1 MAISSIAIKRPISV
15 IMLMITM
22 VGMGLL
28 GLKSMPVDLMPNMNV
43 PVVMIQTTWIG
54 ATPEDMDSLVTKK
67 IEEVMPNIE
76 GIKEMNSTS
85 SENSSVVVLEFDYG
99 TDTDKKVT
107 DVQTELNNIRNDLPS
122 DIDTPIVKKIQPGG
136 ETVISVT
143 VSAEDLISAKS
154 LAENRIKPRFQQI
167 LGVGNVEVY
176 GGYEK
181 EVKVEVDPTKI
192 ESYGMN
198 IDDLYDIIGQSS
210 TNIPAGTVEEGG
222 KRYLI
227 KVMTELKTVEEVQ
240 NIVISNEDGKV
251 LYLKDVADVKLGNK
265 DVETYNRMNGVP
277 SISISVEKS
286 TDGNSVSISKG
297 VKEAIESLSQTLP
310 TDVKLSVSYDTS
322 IDISNSINNVKN
334 SAIIGLILASIVL
347 FVFLKDIRATIIIA
361 MAIPLSIIGAFFLLN
376 SIGVGLN
383 VISLMGLSLGVG
395 MLVDNG
401 VVVLDN
407 IYRHMTE
414 LKKPKFESARDG
426 ASEMLIPIIASTAT
440 TVAVFLP
447 IVMTEGLA
455 KEVFWGMSWAVTFSL
470 IASLLVAMTFV
481 PMIAN
486 KILKEKVVEV
496 QDGKILIFVKK
507 RYVKLLSLTLKH
519 KLKTLL
525 LVIIMFFAIVIPGIK
540 VVGGGFIPS
549 TDDNI
554 YVVTGETPPGV
565 TLDKVDSIAK
575 RVEKILE
582 KDKYTRNIETSI
594 ENSGFSI
601 NVKLDLRKDRDKSVF
616 EITDIIREKLKGI
629 PDVDLNV
636 ADGYAKGPDGGGRDI
651 ELDLT
656 SDNAGQLDNFAELV
670 FAEMK
675 NMPEIGDFKSS
686 LVGGSPEARIVIDR
700 EKARYYGIRPAD
712 INKIIFYQVLGS
724 NPIELKTDLEEI
736 EVNVMMPDE
745 YRKSLSKLMTSK
757 LKLDS
762 GDIIQV
768 LDVAHIDVV
777 EGPAEK
783 EKLNRIRKVTLSANL
798 KGGNNS
804 KTVERLIT
812 EKIEALGVPN
822 SVSYR
827 FGGDNQRTSEM
838 MVQLGNSMLIA
849 IFLIFVI
856 LASQFESLVLPFIIM
871 GSVPLSIMGVYA
883 GLMITGKEF
892 NVMVMVGIIMLA
904 GIVVNNALVLI
915 DYIKLLIARG
925 SDRRS
930 AVLEAGRTRLRP
942 ILMTT
947 LTTMLGM
954 LPLALGVGQGSE
966 MYQSMAIAVIFG
978 LMVSTLLTLIIIPV
992 LYELVENGVERI
1004 KDKLKNNS

>member
-1 MAISSIAIKRPISV
+1 MSISSIAIRRPVSV

-28 GLKSMPVDLMPNMNV
+28 GLKNMPVDLMPNMNV
-43 PVVMIQTTWIG
+43 PVVLIRTTWVG
-54 ATPEDMDSLVTKK
+54 ATPEDMDSLVTRK

-85 SENSSVVVLEFDYG
+85 SENSSFVVLEFDYG

-122 DIDTPIVKKIQPGG
+122 DIDTPVVKKVQPGG

-143 VSAEDLISAKS
+143 VSSKDLITAKS

-167 LGVGNVEVY
+167 LGVGSVEVY

-181 EVKVEVDPTKI
+181 EVKVEVDPIKI
-192 ESYGMN
+192 ESYGIN
-198 IDDLYDIIGQSS
+198 IDDLYNIIGQSS
-210 TNIPAGTVEEGG
+210 TNIPAGTVEEGE

-240 NIVISNEDGKV
+240 NIVVSNKNGEV
-251 LYLKDVADVKLGNK
+251 LYLKDVANVKLGNK
-265 DVETYNRMNGVP
+265 DVESYNRMNGTP

-286 TDGNSVSISKG
+286 TDGNSVAISEG
-297 VKEAIESLSQTLP
+297 VKEAIKSLSQILP
-310 TDVKLSVSYDTS
+310 SDIKLSVSYDTS
-322 IDISNSINNVKN
+322 TDISNSINNVKN
-334 SAIIGLILASIVL
+334 NAIAGLILASIVL
-347 FVFLKDIRATIIIA
+347 FIFLKDIRATLVIA
-361 MAIPLSIIGAFFLLN
+361 MAIPLSIIGSFFLLN

-383 VISLMGLSLGVG
+383 IISLMGLSLGVG

-426 ASEMLIPIIASTAT
+426 AAEMLVPIVASTAT

-455 KEVFWGMSWAVTFSL
+455 KEVFWGMSWSVTFSL
-470 IASLLVAMTFV
+470 LASLLVAMTFV
-481 PMIAN
+481 PMISN

-496 QDGKILIFVKK
+496 QDGKLLTFIKNKYI
-507 RYVKLLSLTLKH
+507 KLLSLTLKH
-519 KLKTLL
+519 KLKTVLI
-525 LVIIMFFAIVIPGIK
+525 VIIMFFAVVIPSIK
-540 VVGGGFIPS
+540 IVGGGFLPA
-549 TDDNI
+549 TDDNV
-554 YVVTGETPPGV
+554 YVVTGETPSGV
-565 TLDKVDSIAK
+565 TLDKVDSITR

-582 KDKYTRNIETSI
+582 KDKYTKNIETSV
-594 ENSGFSI
+594 ENDGFSI
-601 NVKLDLRKDRDKSVF
+601 NVKLDLRKDRDRSVF

-636 ADGYAKGPDGGGRDI
+636 ADGYAKGPDSSGRDI
-651 ELDLT
+651 QLDLI
-656 SDNAGQLDNFAELV
+656 SDNAGQLDKFSELV

-675 NMPEIGDFKSS
+675 NMPEIGDFKTS
-686 LVGGSPEARIVIDR
+686 LTGGNPEARIVVDR

-712 INKIIFYQVLGS
+712 INKVIFYQVLGS
-724 NPIELKTDLEEI
+724 NPIDLKTDLEEI

-762 GDIIQV
+762 GDIIQ
-768 LDVAHIDVV
+768 LSDVASIKIA
-777 EGPAEK
+777 EGPAEQ
-783 EKLNRIRKVTLSANL
+783 EKLNRVRKITLSANL

-804 KTVERLIT
+804 KIVEKLIA
-812 EKIEALGVPN
+812 EKIDKLGMPN
-822 SVSYR
+822 TVTYR
-827 FGGDNQRTSEM
+827 FGGDNKRRIEM
-838 MVQLGNSMLIA
+838 MGQLKNSMLIA

-856 LASQFESLVLPFIIM
+856 LASQFESLILPFIIM

-883 GLMITGKEF
+883 GLVITGKEF

-925 SDRRS
+925 SERRE
-930 AVLEAGRTRLRP
+930 AILEAGRTRLRP
-942 ILMTT
+942 IFMTS

-954 LPLALGVGQGSE
+954 MPLALGIGQGSE
-966 MYQSMAIAVIFG
+966 TYQSMAIAVIFG
-978 LMVSTLLTLIIIPV
+978 LMVSTLLTLIVIPV
-992 LYELVENGVERI
+992 LYELVENGM
-1004 KDKLKNNS
+1004 DKIRVKFKK

>member
-1 MAISSIAIKRPISV
+1 MAISSIAIKRPVSV

-22 VGMGLL
+22 VGMGIL
-28 GLKSMPVDLMPNMNV
+28 GLKNMPVDLMPNMNV

-54 ATPEDMDSLVTKK
+54 ATPEDMDSLVTRK

-85 SENSSVVVLEFDYG
+85 SENSSFVVLEFDYG

-136 ETVISVT
+136 ETVIAVT

-176 GGYEK
+176 GGFEK
-181 EVKVEVDPTKI
+181 EVKVEVDPNKI

-210 TNIPAGTVEEGG
+210 TNIPAGTVDEGE

-227 KVMTELKTVEEVQ
+227 KVMSELKTVEEVQ
-240 NIVISNEDGKV
+240 NIVISNEDGKA

-265 DVETYNRMNGVP
+265 DVESYNRMNGTP

-286 TDGNSVSISKG
+286 TDGNSVSISDG
-297 VKEAIESLSQTLP
+297 VKEAIKSLEQTLP
-310 TDVKLSVSYDTS
+310 SDVKLSVSYDTS

-334 SAIIGLILASIVL
+334 SAIAGLILASIVL
-347 FVFLKDIRATIIIA
+347 FVFLKDVRATIIIA
-361 MAIPLSIIGAFFLLN
+361 MAIPLSIVGAFFLLN

-383 VISLMGLSLGVG
+383 IISLMGLSLGVG

-426 ASEMLIPIIASTAT
+426 ASEMLVPIIASTAT

-470 IASLLVAMTFV
+470 LASLLVAMTFV
-481 PMIAN
+481 PMISN

-496 QDGKILIFVKK
+496 QDGKVLIFIKK

-519 KLKTLL
+519 KFKTLL
-525 LVIIMFFAIVIPGIK
+525 VVIIMFFAIVIPGIK
-540 VVGGGFIPS
+540 IVGGGFIPA
-549 TDDNI
+549 TDDNV

-565 TLDKVDSIAK
+565 TLDKVDSITR
-575 RVEKILE
+575 RVEKILDA
-582 KDKYTRNIETSI
+582 DKYTRNIETSV
-594 ENSGFSI
+594 ENDGFSI

-636 ADGYAKGPDGGGRDI
+636 ADGYAKGPDSGGRDI

-656 SDNAGQLDNFAELV
+656 SDNAGQLDSFAKLV

-686 LVGGSPEARIVIDR
+686 LTGGSPEARIVIDR

-712 INKIIFYQVLGS
+712 INKVIFYQVLGS
-724 NPIELKTDLEEI
+724 NPIDLKTDLEEI

-768 LDVAHIDVV
+768 SDVAHIEVV

-798 KGGNNS
+798 RGGNNS
-804 KTVERLIT
+804 KTVENLIT
-812 EKIEALGVPN
+812 EKIKELGVPN
-822 SVSYR
+822 SVAYR

-838 MVQLGNSMLIA
+838 MVQLKNSMFIA

-925 SDRRS
+925 SDRRT

-954 LPLALGVGQGSE
+954 TPLALGIGQGSE

-978 LMVSTLLTLIIIPV
+978 LMISTLLTLVIIPV
-992 LYELVENGVERI
+992 LYELVENGVDRV
-1004 KDKLKNNS
+1004 KAKFKR

>member
-1 MAISSIAIKRPISV
+1 MSISSIAIKRPVSV

-28 GLKSMPVDLMPNMNV
+28 GLKNMPVDLMPNMNV
-43 PVVMIQTTWIG
+43 PVVLIRTTWVG
-54 ATPEDMDSLVTKK
+54 ATPEDMDSLVTRK

-85 SENSSVVVLEFDYG
+85 SENSSFVVLEFDYG

-122 DIDTPIVKKIQPGG
+122 DIDTPVVKKVQPGG

-143 VSAEDLISAKS
+143 VSSEDLITAKS
-154 LAENRIKPRFQQI
+154 LAENRVKPRFQQI
-167 LGVGNVEVY
+167 LGVGSVEVY

-181 EVKVEVDPTKI
+181 EVKVEVDPIKI
-192 ESYGMN
+192 ESYGIN
-198 IDDLYDIIGQSS
+198 IDDLYNIIGQSS
-210 TNIPAGTVEEGG
+210 TNIPAGTVEEGE

-240 NIVISNEDGKV
+240 NIIISNKNGEV
-251 LYLKDVADVKLGNK
+251 LYLKDVANVKLGNK
-265 DVETYNRMNGVP
+265 DVESYNRMNGTP

-286 TDGNSVSISKG
+286 TDGNSVAISEG
-297 VKEAIESLSQTLP
+297 VKEAIKSLSQTLP
-310 TDVKLSVSYDTS
+310 SDIKLSVSYDTS

-334 SAIIGLILASIVL
+334 NAIAGLILASIVL
-347 FVFLKDIRATIIIA
+347 FIFLKDIRATLVIA

-383 VISLMGLSLGVG
+383 IISLMGLSLGVG

-426 ASEMLIPIIASTAT
+426 AAEMLVPILASTAT

-455 KEVFWGMSWAVTFSL
+455 KEVFWGMSWSVTFSL
-470 IASLLVAMTFV
+470 LASLLVAMTFV
-481 PMIAN
+481 PMISN

-496 QDGKILIFVKK
+496 QDGKLLTFIKNKYI
-507 RYVKLLSLTLKH
+507 KLLSLTLRH
-519 KLKTLL
+519 KLKTVLI
-525 LVIIMFFAIVIPGIK
+525 VIIMFFAVVIPSIK
-540 VVGGGFIPS
+540 IVGGGFLPA
-549 TDDNI
+549 TDDNV
-554 YVVTGETPPGV
+554 YVVTGETPSGV
-565 TLDKVDSIAK
+565 TLDKVDSITRK
-575 RVEKILE
+575 VEKILE
-582 KDKYTRNIETSI
+582 KDKYTKNIETSV
-594 ENSGFSI
+594 ENDGFSI
-601 NVKLDLRKDRDKSVF
+601 NVKLDLRKDRDRSVF

-636 ADGYAKGPDGGGRDI
+636 ADGYAKGPDSSGRDI
-651 ELDLT
+651 QLDLI
-656 SDNAGQLDNFAELV
+656 SDNAGQLDKFSELV

-675 NMPEIGDFKSS
+675 NMPEIGDFKTS
-686 LVGGSPEARIVIDR
+686 LTGGNPEARIVVDR

-712 INKIIFYQVLGS
+712 INKVIFYQVLGS
-724 NPIELKTDLEEI
+724 NPIDLKTDLEEI

-762 GDIIQV
+762 GDIIQ
-768 LDVAHIDVV
+768 LSDVASIKIA
-777 EGPAEK
+777 EGPAEQ
-783 EKLNRIRKVTLSANL
+783 EKLNRVRKITLSANL

-804 KTVERLIT
+804 KIVEKLIA
-812 EKIEALGVPN
+812 EKIEKLGMPN
-822 SVSYR
+822 TVTYR
-827 FGGDNQRTSEM
+827 FGGDNKRTAEM
-838 MVQLGNSMLIA
+838 MGQLKNSMLIA

-856 LASQFESLVLPFIIM
+856 LASQFESLILPFIIM

-883 GLMITGKEF
+883 GLVITGKEF

-925 SDRRS
+925 SERRE
-930 AVLEAGRTRLRP
+930 AILEAGRTRLRP
-942 ILMTT
+942 IFMTS

-954 LPLALGVGQGSE
+954 MPLALGIGQGSE
-966 MYQSMAIAVIFG
+966 TYQSMAIAVIFG
-978 LMVSTLLTLIIIPV
+978 LIVSTLLTLIVIPV
-992 LYELVENGVERI
+992 LYELVENKV
-1004 KDKLKNNS
+1004 DKVKANFKK

>member
-1 MAISSIAIKRPISV
+1 MAISSIAIKRPVSV

-28 GLKSMPVDLMPNMNV
+28 GLKNMPVDLMPNMNV
-43 PVVMIQTTWIG
+43 PVVMIQTVWIG
-54 ATPEDMDSLVTKK
+54 ATPEDMDSLVTRK

-85 SENSSVVVLEFDYG
+85 SENMSFVVLEFDYG

-107 DVQTELNNIRNDLPS
+107 DVQTELNNIKNDLPS
-122 DIDTPIVKKIQPGG
+122 DIDTPIVKKVQPGG
-136 ETVISVT
+136 ETVIAVS
-143 VSAEDLISAKS
+143 VSAEDLIAAKS

-181 EVKVEVDPTKI
+181 EVKVEVDPNKI

-198 IDDLYDIIGQSS
+198 IDELYNIIGQSS

-240 NIVISNEDGKV
+240 NIVISNENGKV

-265 DVETYNRMNGVP
+265 DVDSYNRMNGTP

-310 TDVKLSVSYDTS
+310 PDVKLSVSYDTS

-334 SAIIGLILASIVL
+334 SAIAGLILASIVL
-347 FVFLKDIRATIIIA
+347 FVFLKDVRATIIIA

-383 VISLMGLSLGVG
+383 IISLMGLSLGVG

-426 ASEMLIPIIASTAT
+426 ASEMLVPIIASTAT

-470 IASLLVAMTFV
+470 LASLLVAMTFV
-481 PMIAN
+481 PMVAN

-496 QDGKILIFVKK
+496 QDGKLLTFIKK
-507 RYVKLLSLTLKH
+507 KYVKLLSLTLKH
-519 KLKTLL
+519 KFKTLL
-525 LVIIMFFAIVIPGIK
+525 IVIIMFFAIVIPGIK
-540 VVGGGFIPS
+540 IVGGGFIPA
-549 TDDNI
+549 TDDNV

-565 TLDKVDSIAK
+565 TLDKVDSITR

-582 KDKYTRNIETSI
+582 TDKYTKNLETSVA
-594 ENSGFSI
+594 NDGFSI

-616 EITDIIREKLKGI
+616 EITDVIREKLKGI

-636 ADGYAKGPDGGGRDI
+636 ADGYAKGPSGGGRDI
-651 ELDLT
+651 ELDLI
-656 SDNAGQLDNFAELV
+656 SDNAGQLDSFAELV
-670 FAEMK
+670 FSEMK

-686 LVGGSPEARIVIDR
+686 LTGGSPEARIRIDR

-724 NPIELKTDLEEI
+724 NPIDLKTDLEEI

-762 GDIIQV
+762 GEIIQV
-768 LDVAHIDVV
+768 SDVAYIKVV

-798 KGGNNS
+798 RGGNNS
-804 KTVERLIT
+804 KNVEKLIIERI
-812 EKIEALGVPN
+812 EKLGVPT

-827 FGGDNQRTSEM
+827 FGGDNQRTAEM
-838 MVQLGNSMLIA
+838 MGQLANSMLIA

-883 GLMITGKEF
+883 GLIITGKEF

-925 SDRRS
+925 SDRRQ

-954 LPLALGVGQGSE
+954 MPLALGIGQGSE

-992 LYELVENGVERI
+992 LYELVENGVDRARA
-1004 KDKLKNNS
+1004 KFRK

>member
-1 MAISSIAIKRPISV
+1 MSISSIAIRRPVSV

-28 GLKSMPVDLMPNMNV
+28 GLKNMPVDLMPNMNV
-43 PVVMIQTTWIG
+43 PVVLIRTTWVG
-54 ATPEDMDSLVTKK
+54 ATPEDMDSLVTRK

-85 SENSSVVVLEFDYG
+85 SENSSFVVLEFDYG

-107 DVQTELNNIRNDLPS
+107 DVQTELNNIKNDLPS
-122 DIDTPIVKKIQPGG
+122 DIDTPVVKKVQPGG

-143 VSAEDLISAKS
+143 VSSKDLITAKS

-167 LGVGNVEVY
+167 LGVGSVEVY

-181 EVKVEVDPTKI
+181 EVKVEVDPIKI
-192 ESYGMN
+192 ESYGIN
-198 IDDLYDIIGQSS
+198 IDDLYNIIGQSS
-210 TNIPAGTVEEGG
+210 TNIPAGTVEEGE

-240 NIVISNEDGKV
+240 NIVVSNKNGEV

-265 DVETYNRMNGVP
+265 DVESYNRMNGTP

-286 TDGNSVSISKG
+286 TDGNSVAISEG
-297 VKEAIESLSQTLP
+297 VKEAIKSLSQTLP
-310 TDVKLSVSYDTS
+310 SDVKLSVSYDTS

-334 SAIIGLILASIVL
+334 NAIAGLILASIVL
-347 FVFLKDIRATIIIA
+347 FIFLKDIRATLVIA

-383 VISLMGLSLGVG
+383 IISLMGLSLGVG

-426 ASEMLIPIIASTAT
+426 AAEMLVPIVASTAT

-455 KEVFWGMSWAVTFSL
+455 KEVFWGMSWSVTFSL
-470 IASLLVAMTFV
+470 LASLLVAMTFV
-481 PMIAN
+481 PMISN

-496 QDGKILIFVKK
+496 QDGKLLTFIKNKYI
-507 RYVKLLSLTLKH
+507 KLLSLTLRH
-519 KLKTLL
+519 KLKTVLI
-525 LVIIMFFAIVIPGIK
+525 VIIMFFAVVIPSIK
-540 VVGGGFIPS
+540 IVGGGFLPA
-549 TDDNI
+549 TDDNV
-554 YVVTGETPPGV
+554 YVVTGETPSGV
-565 TLDKVDSIAK
+565 TLDKVDSITR

-582 KDKYTRNIETSI
+582 KDKYTKNIETSV
-594 ENSGFSI
+594 ENDGFSI
-601 NVKLDLRKDRDKSVF
+601 NVKLDLRKDRDRSVF

-636 ADGYAKGPDGGGRDI
+636 ADGYAKGPDSSGRDI
-651 ELDLT
+651 QLDLI
-656 SDNAGQLDNFAELV
+656 SDNAGQLDKFSELV

-675 NMPEIGDFKSS
+675 NMPEIGDFKTS
-686 LVGGSPEARIVIDR
+686 LTGGSPEARIVVDR

-712 INKIIFYQVLGS
+712 INKVIFYQVLGS
-724 NPIELKTDLEEI
+724 NPIDLKTDLEEI

-757 LKLDS
+757 LKLES
-762 GDIIQV
+762 GDIIQ
-768 LDVAHIDVV
+768 LSDVASIKIA
-777 EGPAEK
+777 EGPAEQ
-783 EKLNRIRKVTLSANL
+783 EKLNRIRKITLSANL

-804 KTVERLIT
+804 KIVEKLIA
-812 EKIEALGVPN
+812 EKIDKLGMPN
-822 SVSYR
+822 TVTYR
-827 FGGDNQRTSEM
+827 FGGDNKRRIEM
-838 MVQLGNSMLIA
+838 MGQLKNSMLIA

-856 LASQFESLVLPFIIM
+856 LASQFESLILPFIIM

-883 GLMITGKEF
+883 GLVITGKEF

-925 SDRRS
+925 SERRE
-930 AVLEAGRTRLRP
+930 AILEAGRTRLRP
-942 ILMTT
+942 IFMTS

-954 LPLALGVGQGSE
+954 MPLALGIGQGSE
-966 MYQSMAIAVIFG
+966 TYQSMAIAVIFG
-978 LMVSTLLTLIIIPV
+978 LMVSTLLTLIVIPV
-992 LYELVENGVERI
+992 LYELVENGM
-1004 KDKLKNNS
+1004 DKIRVKFKK